1 MRSINLT
8 GNKLTSLEFLDHIAE
23 VNNVTKFTLA
33 NNPFQCDGCKFQQ
46 IWWRHYQ
53 RISDIRSV
61 TCVPG
66 DDKQSAGKRTG
77 GATASSGEKKVIS
90 FYELV
95 KDTVCVEELISSE
108 VRLLI
113 ILLGIFTPLVILAI
127 ACCTKQQKREK
138 REMMIMRQKKATAEH
153 AAKTRTFK
161 PPRSKVVELD
171 HSKF

>member
-1 MRSINLT
+1 MNLT
-8 GNKLTSLEFLDHIAE
+8 GNKLTTLDFLDSVAE
-23 VNNVTKFTLA
+23 INNVTKFALA
-33 NNPFQCDGCKFQQ
+33 NNPFQCDGCKFQT
-46 IWWRHYQ
+46 IWWKHYQ

-66 DDKQSAGKRTG
+66 VGREGSRKG
-77 GATASSGEKKVIS
+77 GGGSQDEKKVLS

-108 VRLLI
+108 IRLLI
-113 ILLGIFTPLVILAI
+113 ILIGIFTPLVILAI
-127 ACCTKQQKREK
+127 ACCTKQQKKERKSNSREG
-138 REMMIMRQKKATAEH
+138 IMRQKSKAAVDL